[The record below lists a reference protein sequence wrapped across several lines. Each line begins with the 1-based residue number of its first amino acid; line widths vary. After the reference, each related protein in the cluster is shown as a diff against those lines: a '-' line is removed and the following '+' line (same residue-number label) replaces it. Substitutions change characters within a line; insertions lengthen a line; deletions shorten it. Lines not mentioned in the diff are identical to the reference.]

1 MRILQVT
8 DCYPPPLIGGR
19 DLHVSMLAH
28 ELLRRGHDVEVATL
42 AGPTRDRIESDD
54 GIPVHR
60 IGGWSRALSRFYV
73 DPEQPFHPTV
83 PDPGLVRKLSNLIRE
98 RQPQVVHVH
107 SWMLY
112 SLLPFL
118 PSRDTRLVVT
128 MHEYGFVCAKNSF
141 VHKGQVCGG
150 PRLAKC
156 ISCAGA
162 QYGAVRSTALTTG
175 LAITRR
181 LHRRVDRYIAI
192 SDSVAQACQL
202 LTVDSRA
209 EMDIIPPFISDEY
222 FRPVYSGRPEFLES
236 IGEYIMF
243 AGALGPHKGLDVLLE
258 AYREIASTVRLVLLG
273 LRRHDTPQRFPD
285 GVVFAEDVSHADVM
299 RAWNN
304 CLLAVV
310 PSRWPEPWGMV
321 AVEAMSAGRPV
332 VASAVGG
339 LKTLVQDG
347 RTGVLVPPG
356 DAAALRAGIQRLLDD
371 PGERS
376 RMGEAGIQRAAE
388 FKASELVPKIE
399 EIYREVIK
407 NVE

>member
-19 DLHVSMLAH
+19 DLHVRMLSH
-28 ELLRRGHDVEVATL
+28 ELFRRGHDVEVATL
-42 AGPTRDRIESDD
+42 AGPAGDRIESDD

-73 DPEQPFHPTV
+73 DPEQPFHPTA

-141 VHKGQVCGG
+141 MHKGEVCDG

-156 ISCAGA
+156 ISCASA
-162 QYGAVRSTALTTG
+162 QYGAVRSTALTIG
-175 LAITRR
+175 LAVTRR
-181 LHRRVDRYIAI
+181 MHRRVDRYIAI
-192 SDSVAQACQL
+192 SDSVAQACKL
-202 LTVDSRA
+202 LTTDSRA
-209 EMDIIPPFISDEY
+209 EMNIIPPFISDAY
-222 FRPVYSGRPEFLES
+222 FRPVYAGRPEFLES
-236 IGEYIMF
+236 IGDYIMF

-258 AYREIASTVRLVLLG
+258 AYREIAPAVRLVLLG
-273 LRRHDTPQRFPD
+273 LRRHDTPQHFPD
-285 GVVFAEDVSHADVM
+285 GVVFAEDVSHGDVM

-321 AVEAMSAGRPV
+321 ALEAMSAGRPV

-356 DAAALRAGIQRLLDD
+356 DVAALRAGIQRLLDD

-376 RMGEAGIQRAAE
+376 RMGEAGRERAAE

-407 NVE
+407 SAE